1 MTMLQD
7 TFIQSDNPLINPPT
21 LPNGAPALGL
31 IKIEHMM
38 PAIDY
43 AIATSAMA
51 IEAIKSI
58 PVEGATF
65 ENTIVALERSG
76 YQILL
81 FESIIDQLI
90 STKGGKAESALH
102 KEIYAKLENSQT
114 DQIQDEAL
122 FERIRYVH
130 EHADRTSMTGE
141 EQMLLH
147 RKYTEFARSGALL
160 TSKDNAVQRERLR
173 EINARVSEFGV
184 SFSDNIKLAKAAY
197 QRYVDDVSEL
207 EGVPERA
214 LKQFAHQAEESGQP
228 GRYLITLQP
237 APIDIFYHCKNRS
250 LREEIYKAEINLCAD
265 GEFDN
270 QKIAQEIL
278 ELRHEKAKLLGFSN
292 YAEFVVSDRMSGST
306 NVVMNLLERNLA
318 VYKPAAI
325 RELDELKELAV
336 EDGVLDFSSWDA
348 AYYSRLLKE
357 KRFNFSTEELRPY
370 FELQNVLKGLFLH
383 TEKLFGIQLREDT
396 DGKYSVHHPD
406 VKAYEVINPE
416 TQEVRG
422 IIYMDLYARAGTKR
436 GGAWHQALQR
446 SHVAADGNVKIPI
459 TTNSSNFAKPAPN
472 EPTLLDVD
480 DVEELYHEF
489 GHALHTLLGLGT
501 YQSLTGTKV
510 LYDAVEMPSQLQ
522 ENWPL
527 QEEVLNTYAFHYQ
540 TGEVIPKHLVDAI
553 HKSRQFGTGMF
564 GLAQTFYGT
573 LDMELYM
580 ADPHKIGDLRAFENS
595 ILDRTRLYN
604 HPLKFMTPNFS
615 HIFSGNY
622 AAGYNGYKWSNI
634 LDKDIFSLFEK
645 NGLYHRETAQ
655 RLHDTIYSK
664 GGTVHPMELFVAMV
678 GREPDPDAL
687 LRHEGL
693 LPMEEELPSSPV
705 PSPMPPAPF

>member
-1 MTMLQD
+1 MPTLQD
-7 TFIQSDNPLINPPT
+7 SFIQSDNPLINPPT

-43 AIATSAMA
+43 AIAKADKA

-58 PVEGATF
+58 PVEDATF

-76 YQILL
+76 DKIVL
-81 FESIIDQLI
+81 FGNIIDQLV
-90 STKGGKAESALH
+90 STTGGKAENDLH
-102 KEIYAKLENSQT
+102 KEILTKLEDQQT
-114 DQIQDEAL
+114 DQIQDEVL
-122 FERIRYVH
+122 FERIKYVH
-130 EHADRTSMTGE
+130 DNADRALLTGE
-141 EQMLLH
+141 QQMLLH
-147 RKYTEFARSGALL
+147 RKYTDFVRNGALL
-160 TSKDNAVQRERLR
+160 TSKDNEVERERLR
-173 EINARVSEFGV
+173 EINAKVSELGA
-184 SFSDNIKLAKAAY
+184 SFSENIKLAKAAY

-207 EGVPERA
+207 DGVPERA
-214 LKQFAHQAEESGQP
+214 LKQFEHQAEKNGQP
-228 GRYLITLQP
+228 GRYLIALQP
-237 APIDIFYHCKNRS
+237 APTDIFYHCKNRS

-265 GEFDN
+265 GEFNN
-270 QKIAQEIL
+270 QKIAQKIL
-278 ELRHEKAKLLGFSN
+278 ELRHEKAKLLGFSS

-306 NVVMNLLERNLA
+306 DVVMNLLERNLA
-318 VYKPAAI
+318 VYKPAAL
-325 RELDELKELAV
+325 RELDELKELAAK
-336 EDGVLDFSSWDA
+336 DGVIDFSSWDA
-348 AYYSRLLKE
+348 SYYSRMLKE

-446 SHVAADGNVKIPI
+446 CHVAADGNVKIPI
-459 TTNSSNFAKPAPN
+459 TTTSSNFAKPAPN
-472 EPTLLDVD
+472 EPTLLSVD

-489 GHALHTLLGLGT
+489 GHALHTLLGLGSF
-501 YQSLTGTKV
+501 QSLTGTKV

-527 QEEVLNTYAFHYQ
+527 QEEVLDTYAFHHQ
-540 TGEVIPKHLVDAI
+540 TGEVMPKHLVEAI
-553 HKSRQFGTGMF
+553 HASRQFGIGMF

-580 ADPHKIGDLRAFENS
+580 ADPLKIGDLRAFENS
-595 ILDRTRLYN
+595 IADRTRLYS

-622 AAGYNGYKWSNI
+622 AAGYNGYKWSSI

-645 NGLYHRETAQ
+645 NGLYHAETAQ

-693 LPMEEELPSSPV
+693 LPIEEKTPVSPV
-705 PSPMPPAPF
+705 IPPMSPAPH